1 MNFILL
7 KDMLF
12 MVLGGLTIFLLGMHN
27 MSNGMQAI
35 AGNKMRQLINAVT
48 NNRIM
53 AIILGFIVTAVI
65 QSSSVTSVM
74 VVGFVNA
81 ELMTLTQALGV
92 ILGADIGTTVTGW
105 ILVLNIGKYGLP
117 ILGASGLFYLFSK
130 NDKVRYIAM
139 MFMGIGMVFFGLELM
154 KNGFK
159 PIRSEPE
166 FLALFSAFSP
176 DTFGGL
182 ILCASTGAIVT
193 AIIQSSSAAVG
204 IVMGMAVTGVL
215 TFNSSVALVLGMNI
229 GTTVTAL
236 LACIGT
242 TTNAKRAAYG
252 HTIIKIIGVLWV
264 LPIFPFYLKILP
276 VISGVDPSTMII
288 KDGVETFP
296 HIIRGIAVAHTIF
309 NIANVIFVFPFIT
322 FLVKILIKIAP
333 DKPFKELPHLTQ
345 LDIRMLDT
353 PIMVIEQSRNEILHI
368 GQTINE
374 IFKDLKYELSTNET
388 DENRI
393 KNIFKQEENIDI
405 FQKEISTFLI
415 NTISAEITRD
425 LVLEAQA
432 HLRITDEYESISDQI
447 TNILKLK
454 LKLKNNGISLTDKEH
469 KDIIDLHNTVNDYFN
484 LINTA
489 IIERNSNISA
499 EAYAEGSSIAHLFR
513 EKRSLHLE
521 HIANTKT
528 DPLLSVSYMN
538 MLNAYRNIKDH
549 ILNAAEVQAGEK

>member
-1 MNFILL
+1 MNFTVLT
-7 KDMLF
+7 DMFF
-12 MVLGGLTIFLLGMHN
+12 MVLGGLSIFLLGMHN

-53 AIILGFIVTAVI
+53 AVTVGFFVTAII

-105 ILVLNIGKYGLP
+105 ILVLKIGRYGLP
-117 ILGASGLFYLFSK
+117 ILGAAGLFYLFSK
-130 NDKVRYIAM
+130 NERVHYISM

-176 DTFGGL
+176 DTLGGL
-182 ILCASTGAIVT
+182 LLCATTGAIVT

-215 TFNSSVALVLGMNI
+215 TFDSSVALVLGMNI
-229 GTTVTAL
+229 GTTITAL
-236 LACIGT
+236 LACLGT

-252 HTIIKIIGVLWV
+252 HTIIKVIGVLWI
-264 LPIFPFYLKILP
+264 LPIFPLYLKILP
-276 VISGVDPSTMII
+276 SLSGADPATMII

-296 HIIRGIAVAHTIF
+296 HILRGIAVAHTVF
-309 NIANVIFVFPFIT
+309 NVANVLLVFPFVT
-322 FLVKILIKIAP
+322 FLTKVLIKLAP
-333 DKPFKELPHLTQ
+333 DKPFKETPHLTK

-353 PIMVIEQSRNEILHI
+353 PMVVIEQSRNEILLI

-374 IFKDLKYELSTNET
+374 IFDDLKHEISTKEI
-388 DENRI
+388 DEDRT
-393 KNIFKQEENIDI
+393 KNIFQQEENIDI

-415 NTISAEITRD
+415 STISAEVTRE
-425 LVLEAQA
+425 LVIEAQT

-447 TNILKLK
+447 TDILKLK
-454 LKLKNNGISLTDKEH
+454 LKLKNSEIFLTSNEL
-469 KDIIDLHNTVNDYFN
+469 KDIIDLHNNVKDYFN

-489 IIERNSNISA
+489 IIERNRDISA
-499 EAYAEGSSIAHLFR
+499 ESNTSGSFIAHLFR
-513 EKRSLHLE
+513 EKRSHHLE
-521 HIANTKT
+521 DIASSKP

-538 MLNAYRNIKDH
+538 MLNAYRNIKNH
-549 ILNAAEVQAGEK
+549 ILNVAEVLAGEK

>member
-1 MNFILL
+1 MNVSVLT
-7 KDMLF
+7 DMFF
-12 MVLGGLTIFLLGMHN
+12 MVLGGLGIFLLGMHN
-27 MSNGMQAI
+27 MSNGIQAI
-35 AGNKMRQLINAVT
+35 AGNKMRQLINAIT

-53 AIILGFIVTAVI
+53 AIIVGFFVTAII

-105 ILVLNIGKYGLP
+105 ILVLKIGKYGLP
-117 ILGASGLFYLFSK
+117 ILGAAGLVYLFSK
-130 NDKVRYIAM
+130 NDRIHYIAM

-154 KNGFK
+154 KNGFQ

-176 DTFGGL
+176 DTIGGL
-182 ILCASTGAIVT
+182 LLCAATGAIVT

-215 TFNSSVALVLGMNI
+215 TFDSSVALVLGMNI

-236 LACIGT
+236 LACLGT

-252 HTIIKIIGVLWV
+252 HTIIKVIGVMWI
-264 LPIFPFYLKILP
+264 LPLFPLYLKLLP
-276 VISGVDPSTMII
+276 LLSGVDPSTVII

-296 HIIRGIAVAHTIF
+296 HILRGIAVAHTVF
-309 NIANVIFVFPFIT
+309 NIANVIIILPFVT
-322 FLVKILIKIAP
+322 LLTKVLIKIAP

-353 PIMVIEQSRNEILHI
+353 PMIVIEQSRNEILFI
-368 GQTINE
+368 GKTIND
-374 IFKDLKYELSTNET
+374 IFDDLKHVISL
-388 DENRI
+388 DEPDEKRI

-425 LVLEAQA
+425 LVIEAQA

-454 LKLKNNGISLTDKEH
+454 LKLKNNGISLTDNEQN
-469 KDIIDLHNTVNDYFN
+469 DIIDLHNNVKDYFN
-484 LINTA
+484 LINNA
-489 IIERNSNISA
+489 IIENNRNVSA
-499 EAYAEGSSIAHLFR
+499 EANTNGSYIAHLFR
-513 EKRSLHLE
+513 EKRSHHLE
-521 HIANTKT
+521 DIARSKP

-538 MLNAYRNIKDH
+538 MLTAYRTLKDH
-549 ILNAAEVQAGEK
+549 ILNVSEVLTDEK

>member
-1 MNFILL
+1 MNVTVLT
-7 KDMLF
+7 DMFF
-12 MVLGGLTIFLLGMHN
+12 MVLGGLGIFLLGMHN
-27 MSNGMQAI
+27 MSNGIQAI

-53 AIILGFIVTAVI
+53 AIIVGFFVTAII

-105 ILVLNIGKYGLP
+105 ILVLKIGKYGLP
-117 ILGASGLFYLFSK
+117 ILGAAGIVYLFSK
-130 NDKVRYIAM
+130 NDRTHYIAM

-176 DTFGGL
+176 DTIGGL
-182 ILCASTGAIVT
+182 LLCAATGAIVT

-215 TFNSSVALVLGMNI
+215 TFDSSVALVLGMNI

-236 LACIGT
+236 LACLGT

-252 HTIIKIIGVLWV
+252 HTIIKVIGVMWI
-264 LPIFPFYLKILP
+264 LPLFPLYLKLLP
-276 VISGVDPSTMII
+276 FLSGVDPSTVII

-296 HIIRGIAVAHTIF
+296 HILRGIAVAHTVF
-309 NIANVIFVFPFIT
+309 NIANVIIILPFVT
-322 FLVKILIKIAP
+322 LLTKVLIKISP
-333 DKPFKELPHLTQ
+333 DKPFKELPHLTK

-353 PIMVIEQSRNEILHI
+353 PMIVIEQSRNEILLI
-368 GQTINE
+368 GKTINE
-374 IFKDLKYELSTNET
+374 IFDDLKHVISSDET
-388 DENRI
+388 DENRT

-425 LVLEAQA
+425 LVIEAQT

-454 LKLKNNGISLTDKEH
+454 LKLKNSGISLTENEH
-469 KDIIDLHNTVNDYFN
+469 NDILDLHNSVKDYFN
-484 LINTA
+484 FINTA
-489 IIERNSNISA
+489 IIEKNRNISA
-499 EAYAEGSSIAHLFR
+499 EATTNGSYIAHLFR
-513 EKRSLHLE
+513 EKRSRHLE
-521 HIANTKT
+521 DIARTKP
-528 DPLLSVSYMN
+528 DPLLSISYMN
-538 MLNAYRNIKDH
+538 MLTTYRNIKDH
-549 ILNAAEVQAGEK
+549 ILNVAEVLTGDK

>member
-1 MNFILL
+1 MNFSLL
-7 KDMLF
+7 TDMFF
-12 MVLGGLTIFLLGMHN
+12 MVLGGLGIFLLGMHN

-53 AIILGFIVTAVI
+53 ALIVGFSVTAII

-105 ILVLNIGKYGLP
+105 ILVLEIGRYGLP
-117 ILGASGLFYLFSK
+117 ILGAAGICYLFSK
-130 NDKVRYIAM
+130 NDRVHYISM

-176 DTFGGL
+176 DSIKGL
-182 ILCASTGAIVT
+182 ILCATTGAIVT

-215 TFNSSVALVLGMNI
+215 TFDSSVALVLGMNI
-229 GTTVTAL
+229 GTTITAL

-242 TTNAKRAAYG
+242 TVNAKRAAYG

-276 VISGVDPSTMII
+276 AIAGVDPTTVII

-296 HIIRGIAVAHTIF
+296 HILRGIAVAHTVF
-309 NIANVIFVFPFIT
+309 NIVNVVFLFPFVT
-322 FLVKILIKIAP
+322 FLTKMLIKLVP
-333 DKPFKELPHLTQ
+333 DKPFKEQPRLTK
-345 LDIRMLDT
+345 LDIRMMDT
-353 PIMVIEQSRNEILHI
+353 PIMVIEQSRNEILHM

-374 IFKDLKYELSTNET
+374 IFDDLKDELSTNET
-388 DENRI
+388 DEKRT
-393 KNIFKQEENIDI
+393 KNIFQQEENIDI

-415 NTISAEITRD
+415 DTISSEITKD
-425 LVLEAQA
+425 LVVEAQS
-432 HLRITDEYESISDQI
+432 HLRIADEYESISDLI
-447 TNILKLK
+447 TNVLKLK
-454 LKLKNNGISLTDKEH
+454 LKLKNSRIPLTDTEH
-469 KDIIDLHNTVNDYFN
+469 HNIIDLHNNVTDYFN

-489 IIERNSNISA
+489 IIERNRNIKA
-499 EAYAEGSSIAHLFR
+499 EANTNGNAIAHLFR

-521 HIANTKT
+521 HISKAKP

-538 MLNAYRNIKDH
+538 MLNSYRNMKDH
-549 ILNAAEVQAGEK
+549 ILNVAEVLSGEK

>member
-1 MNFILL
+1 
-7 KDMLF
+7 
-12 MVLGGLTIFLLGMHN
+12 
-27 MSNGMQAI
+27 
-35 AGNKMRQLINAVT
+35 MRQLINAVT

-53 AIILGFIVTAVI
+53 AVIVGFFVTAII

-105 ILVLNIGKYGLP
+105 ILVLKIGRYGLP
-117 ILGASGLFYLFSK
+117 ILGAAGIFYLFSK
-130 NDKVRYIAM
+130 NERIHYIAM

-176 DTFGGL
+176 ATLGGL
-182 ILCASTGAIVT
+182 ILCATTGAIVT

-215 TFNSSVALVLGMNI
+215 TFDSSVALVIGMNI

-236 LACIGT
+236 LACLGT

-252 HTIIKIIGVLWV
+252 HTIIKIIGVMWI
-264 LPIFPFYLKILP
+264 LPLFPLYLKILP
-276 VISGVDPSTMII
+276 LISGVDPATVII

-296 HIIRGIAVAHTIF
+296 HILRGIAVAHTVF
-309 NIANVIFVFPFIT
+309 NITNVIIIFPFIT
-322 FLVKILIKIAP
+322 FLTKALIKIAP
-333 DKPFKELPHLTQ
+333 DKPFKELPHLTK

-353 PIMVIEQSRNEILHI
+353 PMIVIEQSRNEILLI
-368 GQTINE
+368 GKTINE
-374 IFKDLKYELSTNET
+374 IFDDLKHVISTDET
-388 DENRI
+388 DEKRT
-393 KNIFKQEENIDI
+393 KNIFKQEENIDV

-425 LVLEAQA
+425 LVIEAQS

-454 LKLKNNGISLTDKEH
+454 LKLKNNGISLTDNEH
-469 KDIIDLHNTVNDYFN
+469 NDIIELHNNVNDYFN

-489 IIERNSNISA
+489 IIDKNRNIIA
-499 EAYAEGSSIAHLFR
+499 EATTNGSYIAHLFR
-513 EKRSLHLE
+513 EKRSRHLE
-521 HIANTKT
+521 DIARSKP

-538 MLNAYRNIKDH
+538 MLTAYRNIKDH
-549 ILNAAEVQAGEK
+549 ILNVAEVLAGEK

>member
-1 MNFILL
+1 MNYTLL
-7 KDMLF
+7 TDMFF
-12 MVLGGLTIFLLGMHN
+12 MVLGGLSIFLLGMHN

-53 AIILGFIVTAVI
+53 AVIVGFFVTAII

-105 ILVLNIGKYGLP
+105 ILVLKIGRYGLP
-117 ILGASGLFYLFSK
+117 ILGAAGLFYLFSK
-130 NDKVRYIAM
+130 NERVHYISM

-176 DTFGGL
+176 DTLGGL
-182 ILCASTGAIVT
+182 LLCATTGAIVT

-215 TFNSSVALVLGMNI
+215 TFDSSVALVLGMNI

-236 LACIGT
+236 LACLGT
-242 TTNAKRAAYG
+242 TRNAKRAAYG
-252 HTIIKIIGVLWV
+252 HTIIKIIGVMWI
-264 LPIFPFYLKILP
+264 LPLFPLYLKILP
-276 VISGVDPSTMII
+276 LLSGVDPATVII

-296 HIIRGIAVAHTIF
+296 HILRGIAVAHTVF
-309 NIANVIFVFPFIT
+309 NIANVILVFPFIT
-322 FLVKILIKIAP
+322 FLTKVLIKIAP
-333 DKPFKELPHLTQ
+333 DKPFKELPHLTK

-353 PIMVIEQSRNEILHI
+353 PMIVIEQSRNEILHI
-368 GQTINE
+368 GKTINE
-374 IFKDLKYELSTNET
+374 IFDDLKHVLSSDET
-388 DENRI
+388 DENRT

-415 NTISAEITRD
+415 DTISAEITRD
-425 LVLEAQA
+425 LVIEAQS

-454 LKLKNNGISLTDKEH
+454 LKLKNSGISLTANEYN
-469 KDIIDLHNTVNDYFN
+469 DIIDLHNSVKDYFN

-489 IIERNSNISA
+489 IIEKNNNISA
-499 EAYAEGSSIAHLFR
+499 DANTNGSYIAHLFR
-513 EKRSLHLE
+513 EKRSRHLE
-521 HIANTKT
+521 DIAKSKPH
-528 DPLLSVSYMN
+528 PLLSVSYMN
-538 MLNAYRNIKDH
+538 MLNTYRNIKDH
-549 ILNAAEVQAGEK
+549 ILNVAEVLTGEK

>member
-1 MNFILL
+1 MNVSVLT
-7 KDMLF
+7 DMFF
-12 MVLGGLTIFLLGMHN
+12 MVLGGLGIFLLGMHN
-27 MSNGMQAI
+27 MSNGIQAI
-35 AGNKMRQLINAVT
+35 AGNKMRQLINAIT

-53 AIILGFIVTAVI
+53 AIIVGFFVTAII

-105 ILVLNIGKYGLP
+105 ILVLKIGKYGLP
-117 ILGASGLFYLFSK
+117 ILGAAGLFYLFSK
-130 NDKVRYIAM
+130 NERIHYIAM

-176 DTFGGL
+176 DTLGGL
-182 ILCASTGAIVT
+182 MLCAATGAIVT

-215 TFNSSVALVLGMNI
+215 TFDSSVALVLGMNI

-236 LACIGT
+236 LSCLGT

-252 HTIIKIIGVLWV
+252 HTIIKVIGVMWI
-264 LPIFPFYLKILP
+264 LPLFPLYLKLLP
-276 VISGVDPSTMII
+276 LLSGVDPSTVII

-296 HIIRGIAVAHTIF
+296 HILRGIAVAHTVF
-309 NIANVIFVFPFIT
+309 NIANVIIILPFVT
-322 FLVKILIKIAP
+322 LLTKVLIKIAP

-353 PIMVIEQSRNEILHI
+353 PMIVIEQSRNEILFI
-368 GQTINE
+368 GKTINE
-374 IFKDLKYELSTNET
+374 IFDDLKHVISSDEP
-388 DENRI
+388 DENST

-415 NTISAEITRD
+415 NTISAEITRE
-425 LVLEAQA
+425 LVIEAQA

-454 LKLKNNGISLTDKEH
+454 LKLKNNGISLTDNEQN
-469 KDIIDLHNTVNDYFN
+469 DIIDLHNNVKDYFN
-484 LINTA
+484 LINNA
-489 IIERNSNISA
+489 IIENNRNVSA
-499 EAYAEGSSIAHLFR
+499 EANTNGSYIAHLFR
-513 EKRSLHLE
+513 EKRSHHLE
-521 HIANTKT
+521 DIARSKP

-538 MLNAYRNIKDH
+538 MLTAYRTLKDH
-549 ILNAAEVQAGEK
+549 ILNVSEVLTDEK

>member
-1 MNFILL
+1 
-7 KDMLF
+7 
-12 MVLGGLTIFLLGMHN
+12 MVLGGLGIFLLGMHN

-53 AIILGFIVTAVI
+53 AIIVGFFVTAII

-105 ILVLNIGKYGLP
+105 ILVLKIGKYGLP

-130 NDKVRYIAM
+130 NDRAHYISM

-176 DTFGGL
+176 DSLKGL
-182 ILCASTGAIVT
+182 ILCASTGAVVT

-215 TFNSSVALVLGMNI
+215 TFDSSVALVLGMNI
-229 GTTVTAL
+229 GTTITAL
-236 LACIGT
+236 LASIGT
-242 TTNAKRAAYG
+242 TVNAKRAAYG

-276 VISGVDPSTMII
+276 AIAGVDPTTIVM

-296 HIIRGIAVAHTIF
+296 HILRGIAVAHTVF
-309 NIANVIFVFPFIT
+309 NIANVIFILPFVT
-322 FLVKILIKIAP
+322 FLTKILIKISP
-333 DKPFKELPHLTQ
+333 DKPFKEQPRLTS

-353 PIMVIEQSRNEILHI
+353 PIMVIEQSRNEILHM

-374 IFKDLKYELSTNET
+374 IFDDLKFELADDTT
-388 DENRI
+388 DEKRI
-393 KNIFKQEENIDI
+393 KNIFQQEENIDI
-405 FQKEISTFLI
+405 FQKEISTYLI
-415 NTISAEITRD
+415 DTMSSEITRN
-425 LVLEAQA
+425 LVIEAQS
-432 HLRITDEYESISDQI
+432 HLRIADEYESVSDLI
-447 TNILKLK
+447 TNVLKLK
-454 LKLKNNGISLTDKEH
+454 LKLRNSGIPLTVNEH
-469 KDIIDLHNTVNDYFN
+469 KDILDLHNQVKGYFN
-484 LINTA
+484 LINTS
-489 IIERNSNISA
+489 IIERNRNITA
-499 EAYAEGSSIAHLFR
+499 EANSTGSAIAHLFR

-521 HIANTKT
+521 RIANTKT

-538 MLNAYRNIKDH
+538 MLNSYRHMKDH
-549 ILNAAEVQAGEK
+549 ILNVAEVLSGEK